1 MALTKTHNRMLSGA
15 VISAFD
21 YDGDNAGEQIAN
33 AIDGLPVGG
42 GVIDARGFTGTQTIA
57 SDIFASRTTPFTL
70 LLGEAIFEID
80 LTSYGLSLNSNQ
92 QVILNGTTCQPST
105 SNPTGFSTTASFF
118 RSNIT
123 ETTGTISA
131 SSASLVLASVAGL
144 EVGSLVAVNGASGV
158 NTNSQTTLSS
168 TIDGSVTTIPLVDA
182 SDLPAT
188 YTVFIGSE
196 IIIGTE
202 KSGNDLINVTRGV
215 YGTSP
220 VGHTSG
226 DTVSLSPYFR
236 AVVESI
242 AGTTVTLS
250 GNATTAVTSARV
262 LYGITNSS
270 VSGIGIIDGRS
281 DRTIAAPAKNSFGIF
296 LNLATRFT
304 IGDDLVFRKWDHG
317 GVHLQSSWSNY
328 VGGRYYANSRPA
340 DSTGAN
346 LWLFRNS
353 SFNVVNIAEM
363 TDSYVGLY
371 IDDRTSSANLYDGP
385 SNKNTIS
392 LPFVSATTNAIEI
405 SGSNNNTIVAG
416 FVQST
421 SSTAISVATNS
432 QGSTLRSADSN
443 TIRVGAVSGSPAA
456 ASIRNSNNYIEIG
469 STDGGID
476 VASTC
481 DSYVSVKDGT
491 SAGEYLGSAVVNP
504 TWFHQAKEG
513 GAIRIASTEV
523 SMVADEEIGR
533 FEVYGSEAS
542 SPGAGVKG
550 AITVE
555 AAGGTGGSSQMK
567 FSISNGT
574 DGNDF
579 DVIAIDA
586 AGSFFPMV
594 SGTPNLGGGSNLWN
608 TVYAATGT
616 INTSDENYKQDIRDI
631 SVIES
636 KVATSLKG
644 KMKAFR
650 FKDSVIS
657 KGDEARIHFGAI
669 AQVIES
675 EFKAEGLD
683 PNSYGLFCKDIWR
696 EYNGKPVTVNEN
708 NKYVTSTYADDGTK
722 TFVENDTVEAS
733 RLGVR
738 YEELFAFIISTL

>member
-1 MALTKTHNRMLSGA
+1 
-15 VISAFD
+15 
-21 YDGDNAGEQIAN
+21 
-33 AIDGLPVGG
+33 
-42 GVIDARGFTGTQTIA
+42 
-57 SDIFASRTTPFTL
+57 
-70 LLGEAIFEID
+70 
-80 LTSYGLSLNSNQ
+80 
-92 QVILNGTTCQPST
+92 
-105 SNPTGFSTTASFF
+105 
-118 RSNIT
+118 
-123 ETTGTISA
+123 
-131 SSASLVLASVAGL
+131 
-144 EVGSLVAVNGASGV
+144 
-158 NTNSQTTLSS
+158 
-168 TIDGSVTTIPLVDA
+168 
-182 SDLPAT
+182 
-188 YTVFIGSE
+188 
-196 IIIGTE
+196 
-202 KSGNDLINVTRGV
+202 
-215 YGTSP
+215 
-220 VGHTSG
+220 
-226 DTVSLSPYFR
+226 
-236 AVVESI
+236 
-242 AGTTVTLS
+242 
-250 GNATTAVTSARV
+250 
-262 LYGITNSS
+262 
-270 VSGIGIIDGRS
+270 
-281 DRTIAAPAKNSFGIF
+281 
-296 LNLATRFT
+296 
-304 IGDDLVFRKWDHG
+304 
-317 GVHLQSSWSNY
+317 
-328 VGGRYYANSRPA
+328 
-340 DSTGAN
+340 
-346 LWLFRNS
+346 
-353 SFNVVNIAEM
+353 
-363 TDSYVGLY
+363 
-371 IDDRTSSANLYDGP
+371 
-385 SNKNTIS
+385 
-392 LPFVSATTNAIEI
+392 
-405 SGSNNNTIVAG
+405 
-416 FVQST
+416 
-421 SSTAISVATNS
+421 
-432 QGSTLRSADSN
+432 
-443 TIRVGAVSGSPAA
+443 
-456 ASIRNSNNYIEIG
+456 
-469 STDGGID
+469 
-476 VASTC
+476 
-481 DSYVSVKDGT
+481 
-491 SAGEYLGSAVVNP
+491 
-504 TWFHQAKEG
+504 
-513 GAIRIASTEV
+513 
-523 SMVADEEIGR
+523 MVADEEIGR